1 MRISDWSSDVCSS
14 DLHWKLDKRLSEA
27 VAAPRTHFAGGSDTL
42 VAEPAV
48 PPEARRRLEA
58 IGYRLGESPALGR
71 INGFRCHEGIPR
83 RGLMCEAAVDPR
95 SRGLGLDRTSVV

>member
-58 IGYRLGESPALGR
+58 IGYRLGER
-71 INGFRCHEGIPR
+71 
-83 RGLMCEAAVDPR
+83 
-95 SRGLGLDRTSVV
+95 DRQSVVEGKRVAVRVDLGGWRHNKKTKQKEIAYEYA